1 MRFTLA
7 AVLFGLTSRAARI
20 TLPRVITSNMVLQ
33 AETPSIFGWTD
44 GTAYKQV
51 SASFTDPATNVTITA
66 TSRPSDSGKEPLPT
80 VPANATAWTID
91 LPPQR
96 ASMQPVDI
104 LLSSEGASD
113 VALSNVLFGD
123 VYVCSGQSNMEFSV
137 AEMFDSER
145 TIDSAGIPGIRLFA
159 TQKNA
164 SEVRLND
171 LVDTQYPEGWV
182 ESSTTNVCG
191 SEYSD
196 NRTAFC
202 GPHCGPSAVVKTFR
216 RNTWGYFSAVCFVH
230 GLQMLRATGRPQG
243 LLESCWGGT
252 RIETWSSKEAMATCG
267 AAKPQDGSH
276 FTGMIAPL
284 VRLPIR
290 GAIWYQGEANAKQG
304 NDYDCQLRS
313 MIKDWRAR
321 WHRSQNF
328 TFGVAQLA
336 PAGDSSGGVLR
347 WSQRSVATSLPGAYM
362 SVATDLYDKDSPCG
376 AVHIRNK
383 TAVGRRLALGTLAAQ
398 GGGGFWSG
406 PVPHGVS
413 VTAQAPNAAI
423 KVEFNGCKLPLRLE
437 SVSGMTVSGATHAN
451 FEVTWTQR
459 PENVTEKWTGWVPA
473 DAVAIQGSTL
483 SVTVA
488 SGGDSVQG
496 IRYLWGDV
504 PSTESSIARLNGQQL
519 YDDAGLPAGVFVA
532 ACDGD
537 KCALLD
543 GGNVNPMT

>member
-1 MRFTLA
+1 M
-7 AVLFGLTSRAARI
+7 
-20 TLPRVITSNMVLQ
+20 
-33 AETPSIFGWTD
+33 
-44 GTAYKQV
+44 
-51 SASFTDPATNVTITA
+51 
-66 TSRPSDSGKEPLPT
+66 
-80 VPANATAWTID
+80 
-91 LPPQR
+91 
-96 ASMQPVDI
+96 
-104 LLSSEGASD
+104 
-113 VALSNVLFGD
+113 
-123 VYVCSGQSNMEFSV
+123 CSGQSNMEFSV

-336 PAGDSSGGVLR
+336 PAGDSSGEVLR

-362 SVATDLYDKDSPCG
+362 SVATDLYDTIVRVALCTSAIKPLLDVASRSAPSLLKAVVVFG
-376 AVHIRNK
+376 AAQCLMASLSQHRRLTPTLRSNL
-383 TAVGRRLALGTLAAQ
+383 TAVSCR
-398 GGGGFWSG
+398 
-406 PVPHGVS
+406 
-413 VTAQAPNAAI
+413 
-423 KVEFNGCKLPLRLE
+423 
-437 SVSGMTVSGATHAN
+437 
-451 FEVTWTQR
+451 
-459 PENVTEKWTGWVPA
+459 
-473 DAVAIQGSTL
+473 
-483 SVTVA
+483 
-488 SGGDSVQG
+488 
-496 IRYLWGDV
+496 
-504 PSTESSIARLNGQQL
+504 
-519 YDDAGLPAGVFVA
+519 
-532 ACDGD
+532 
-537 KCALLD
+537 
-543 GGNVNPMT
+543 